1 MDKKDLDRFWDISSL
16 VPKKTPIKSNNNI
29 DTNTVEIAFSH
40 SVKALQTEQKN
51 PTVIKR
57 YIDPLHEENKKI
69 KSETFESIS
78 EYFPESSLLHK
89 VVLKKK
95 KCSYDLYSSF
105 FEDAKKF
112 DRADAKESD
121 YVSFYSYVPQYDQLS
136 AEQLAYYL
144 WWRNSFREGNFIKTD
159 LSYVLLYIYELI
171 NLGKEKDVLDTQRI
185 LSELWNVY
193 HEEFPYIA
201 NKLALWICDF
211 SLLYKLPPPENIS
224 KSVIKNVPAL
234 KEFFIHIP
242 NGDIRVCAASL
253 LKYGTEYNYRTSKFA
268 TEKNIDVFDRHVF
281 GAMVTAVKYFSDG
294 EKILGKLSSE
304 DSKLIRVAFEG
315 ALTTSDNKYEIEVKY
330 CSFSRSNELRF
341 IMGDVVK
348 YSENKIRAF
357 LGVKSRLSVYSL
369 ELPLQQAL
377 DLYFEDA
384 FSKEKPKA
392 TKKEEKN
399 DYDVL
404 YDTPVRPLSLENA
417 KNIEEASWST
427 TQELISA
434 FEDETPPK
442 ERSVKKEIE
451 KIVPAIQEEQIED
464 NDIKKA
470 LAEYLEFAIAV
481 KTNDKIKI
489 SEISKRFGKMPE
501 AIVDEINE
509 IAVDVIGDIFIEDDG
524 TGLAIVDCY
533 SDMI

>member
-1 MDKKDLDRFWDISSL
+1 
-16 VPKKTPIKSNNNI
+16 
-29 DTNTVEIAFSH
+29 
-40 SVKALQTEQKN
+40 
-51 PTVIKR
+51 
-57 YIDPLHEENKKI
+57 
-69 KSETFESIS
+69 
-78 EYFPESSLLHK
+78 
-89 VVLKKK
+89 
-95 KCSYDLYSSF
+95 
-105 FEDAKKF
+105 
-112 DRADAKESD
+112 
-121 YVSFYSYVPQYDQLS
+121 
-136 AEQLAYYL
+136 
-144 WWRNSFREGNFIKTD
+144 
-159 LSYVLLYIYELI
+159 
-171 NLGKEKDVLDTQRI
+171 
-185 LSELWNVY
+185 
-193 HEEFPYIA
+193 
-201 NKLALWICDF
+201 
-211 SLLYKLPPPENIS
+211 
-224 KSVIKNVPAL
+224 
-234 KEFFIHIP
+234 
-242 NGDIRVCAASL
+242 
-253 LKYGTEYNYRTSKFA
+253 
-268 TEKNIDVFDRHVF
+268 
-281 GAMVTAVKYFSDG
+281 MVTAVKYFSDG

-434 FEDETPPK
+434 FEDETPP
-442 ERSVKKEIE
+442 EELSVKKEIE

-524 TGLAIVDCY
+524 TNLVIVECY